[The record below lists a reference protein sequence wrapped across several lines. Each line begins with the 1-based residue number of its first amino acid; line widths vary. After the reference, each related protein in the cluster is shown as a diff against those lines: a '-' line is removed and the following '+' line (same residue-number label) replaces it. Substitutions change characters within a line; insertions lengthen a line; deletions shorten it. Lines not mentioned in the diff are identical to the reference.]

1 MTHLPGEETAR
12 NRQWVWGRSHSSFR
26 HLHALIT
33 KYRQQQSSHSTRRRE
48 PSESFQCLQSLV
60 SASKI
65 AAVNQGKKWGP
76 PFFYLLTSTDLCQ
89 LLSFCHREEQLFT
102 ALAMY
107 PHLEVQLCC
116 LSLKKKKKNYY
127 ILTSHKSTEIQ
138 ELKIQPFTPTHCNV
152 TLYKSSTVLVVFF
165 FLIWAEVVLVLE
177 SWFQSQTELMNPPV
191 RAAVS
196 Q

>member
-65 AAVNQGKKWGP
+65 AEVNQGKKWGP

-116 LSLKKKKKNYY
+116 LSLKKKKRTIIFWLPTKVQRF
-127 ILTSHKSTEIQ
+127 KS
-138 ELKIQPFTPTHCNV
+138 L
-152 TLYKSSTVLVVFF
+152 KSSHSLQHTAMWHYTRAPQFWWCLFF
-165 FLIWAEVVLVLE
+165 FNMSRSCISTWVMI
-177 SWFQSQTELMNPPV
+177 SKPV
-191 RAAVS
+191 RAYES
-196 Q
+196 SS